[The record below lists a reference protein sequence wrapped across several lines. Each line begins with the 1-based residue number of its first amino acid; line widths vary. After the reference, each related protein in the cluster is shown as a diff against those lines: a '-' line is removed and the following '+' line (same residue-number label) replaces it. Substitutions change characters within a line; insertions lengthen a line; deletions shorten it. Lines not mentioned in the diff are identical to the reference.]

1 MKVLVMGGTR
11 FNGLALVRE
20 LVRHGH
26 EVTVLNRGQSAVRLP
41 RPVRRL
47 YADRTNYEQLRQVL
61 RHEEFDVVQDI
72 SGYTVDDVRAMV
84 DIFRHRIGHY
94 IFASSTVIY
103 GPAKILPIREDHPV
117 DLSDRQTVY
126 GRHKLRAEALL
137 VEEYRRNGFPATT
150 VPFSM
155 VMGPNNIVADR
166 EQRVFKA
173 MLLGRP
179 ILVPGDGTTLSQTGY
194 VDDGARA
201 LRMLMLQPRAF
212 GKRYNLT
219 GQDHWS
225 DEGYV
230 DTFAEVIGIKPSKV
244 FVPPP
249 LMDDI
254 YSGRYDTGTAR
265 AYLPA
270 MASSGDSAAPTM
282 EPPGSRFLTV
292 TGLIQ
297 RLGPNLHH
305 WNESTY
311 FSIDRLWEDIGF
323 RPACT
328 FAAAVEKTYDWFRRE
343 KLDQTLQFN
352 FDWEDG
358 VLARLGA
365 SR

>member
-1 MKVLVMGGTR
+1 MQCRQARRAAAAHPAQRKRSLASRPAWVMITGMKVLVMGGTR
-11 FNGLALVRE
+11 FNGLALVHE
-20 LVRHGH
+20 LARHGH
-26 EVTVLNRGQSAVRLP
+26 DVTVLNRGQSPVQLP
-41 RPVRRL
+41 RSVRRL
-47 YADRTNYEQLRQVL
+47 YADRTDYRQLRDVL
-61 RHEEFDVVQDI
+61 GAEEFDVVQDI

-84 DIFRHRIGHY
+84 EIFRHRVGHY

-117 DLSDRQTVY
+117 DYSERQTSY
-126 GRHKLRAEALL
+126 GRHKLQAEALL
-137 VEEYRRNGFPATT
+137 VEEYRRNRFPATT

-155 VMGPNNIVADR
+155 VMGPHNIVADR

-194 VDDGARA
+194 VDDGACA
-201 LRMLMLQPRAF
+201 LRMLMLRTRTF

-219 GQDHWS
+219 GRDHWS

-230 DTFAEVIGIKPSKV
+230 DTFAEVVGVKPRKV
-244 FVPPP
+244 FVPPA

-254 YSGRYDTGTAR
+254 YSGAYDTGGAR
-265 AYLPA
+265 AYLA
-270 MASSGDSAAPTM
+270 GVASSGDAAAPTM

-297 RLGPNLHH
+297 RLAPNLHH

-311 FSIDRLWEDIGF
+311 FSIDRLWEDI
-323 RPACT
+323 
-328 FAAAVEKTYDWFRRE
+328 
-343 KLDQTLQFN
+343 
-352 FDWEDG
+352 
-358 VLARLGA
+358 
-365 SR
+365 